1 MEIID
6 KAKENIKREVSDI
19 ENRTDLT
26 DDQKVLTINS

>member
-6 KAKENIKREVSDI
+6 KAKENIRREVLDI

-26 DDQKVLTINS
+26 DDQKVTQK